1 MLVVDSKLSQR
12 DMMKTLLLIVFSFA
26 SMIVHAEELRT
37 ARPEKVG
44 VSSERLNRIKEF
56 TQREVDEGR
65 LSGVVTILAR
75 HGKIVHYEAVGNY
88 GVDNDKPMDKDTLFR
103 IYSMTKPVTAVA
115 MMMLYEEGKFQ
126 LGEKVS
132 KYLPQFEEQNI
143 FRDGELV
150 AARSSMTIE
159 QLMTHTAGL
168 VYYNLPTDHPARPA
182 FDAADLGGSEDL
194 DEFVDRLS
202 TIPLQFEPGTRYY
215 YSYAY
220 DVLGVLIEHLSG
232 MTLDDFFRERIFT
245 PLEMHD
251 TYFNVPDQK
260 LHRLATN
267 HYWDRENA
275 VLTVVSEGRMPPA
288 QGKTLF
294 SGGGGLISTAMDYMI
309 FCEMLR
315 NGGSYNGVRILGPKT
330 VQYMTIDH
338 LTAEVRNN
346 GASEFPASHLYPGHS
361 FGLGVSVITD
371 PGQAQVISSK
381 GAYNW
386 GGLANTKF
394 WIDPEED
401 LVAILMTQVL
411 GSPWSDATRFNMK
424 IATYQ
429 ALIQLQAD

>member
-1 MLVVDSKLSQR
+1 MKIFLVLVVFFTSV
-12 DMMKTLLLIVFSFA
+12 IVY
-26 SMIVHAEELRT
+26 AEDLPT
-37 ARPEKVG
+37 VRPEKAG
-44 VSSERLNRIKEF
+44 FSSERLNRIKEF

-65 LSGVVTILAR
+65 LAGVVTILAR
-75 HGKIVHYEAVGNY
+75 HGKIVHYEAVGSY
-88 GVDNDKPMDKDTLFR
+88 GVDNEKPMDKDALFR

-126 LGEKVS
+126 LGDPVS
-132 KYLPQFEEQNI
+132 KYLPEFAEQKI
-143 FRDGELV
+143 FKDGELV
-150 AARSSMTIE
+150 AASSLMTIE
-159 QLMTHTAGL
+159 QLLTHTAGL
-168 VYYNLPTDHPARPA
+168 VYYNLPADHPARPT
-182 FDAADLGGSEDL
+182 FDAADLGGSKNL
-194 DEFVDRLS
+194 DEFIDRLS
-202 TIPLQFEPGTRYY
+202 GIPLQFEPGARYY
-215 YSYAY
+215 YSFSF
-220 DVLGVLIEHLSG
+220 DVLGAMIERLSG
-232 MTLDDFFRERIFT
+232 MTLDQFFRERIFT

-251 TYFNVPDQK
+251 THFNVPDEK
-260 LHRLATN
+260 MHRLATN
-267 HYWDRENA
+267 HSWDWKNNVLA
-275 VLTVVSEGRMPPA
+275 VVQEGQLPPP
-288 QGKTLF
+288 QDITLF

-315 NGGSYNGVRILGPKT
+315 NGGSYNDVRILGPKT

-338 LTAEVRNN
+338 LTPEVRNN

-429 ALIQLQAD
+429 ALIQLLAD

>member
-1 MLVVDSKLSQR
+1 
-12 DMMKTLLLIVFSFA
+12 MKPFLLIVVLLA
-26 SMIVHAEELRT
+26 SVLVHAGELRIVQ
-37 ARPEKVG
+37 PETVG
-44 VSSERLNRIKEF
+44 FSTERLNHIKAF

-65 LSGVVTILAR
+65 LAGVVTLVAR

-88 GVDNDKPMDKDTLFR
+88 GVDNDKPMDKDALFR
-103 IYSMTKPVTAVA
+103 IYSMTKPITAVA

-126 LGEKVS
+126 LGDTVS
-132 KYLPQFEEQNI
+132 KYLPEFAEQKI
-143 FRDGELV
+143 IRDGELV

-168 VYYNLPTDHPARPA
+168 VYYNLPSDHPARPA
-182 FDAADLGGSEDL
+182 FDAADPAGSNNLE
-194 DEFVDRLS
+194 EFVDRLS
-202 TIPLQFEPGTRYY
+202 TVPLQFEPGTRYY
-215 YSYAY
+215 YSYAF
-220 DVLGVLIEHLSG
+220 DVLGALIEQISG
-232 MTLDDFFRERIFT
+232 ITLDAFFREKIFT
-245 PLEMHD
+245 PLEMRD
-251 TYFNVPDQK
+251 TYFNVPDEK

-267 HYWDRENA
+267 HYWDRENKALA
-275 VLTVVSEGRMPPA
+275 VAPEGGMPPP
-288 QGKTLF
+288 QGATLF

-338 LTAEVRNN
+338 LTAKVRNE

-371 PGQAQVISSK
+371 PDQAQVISSK
-381 GAYNW
+381 GAYSW
-386 GGLANTKF
+386 GGIANTKF

-429 ALIQLQAD
+429 ALIELQAD

>member
-1 MLVVDSKLSQR
+1 MKVFLVLA
-12 DMMKTLLLIVFSFA
+12 FFFA
-26 SMIVHAEELRT
+26 SAIVHAEDLPT
-37 ARPEKVG
+37 VQPEMAG
-44 VSSERLNRIKEF
+44 FSSERLELIKAF

-65 LSGVVTILAR
+65 VSGAVTILAR

-88 GVDNDKPMDKDTLFR
+88 GVDNDKPMDKEALFR
-103 IYSMTKPVTAVA
+103 IFSMTKPVTAVA
-115 MMMLYEEGKFQ
+115 MLILYEEGKFQ
-126 LGEKVS
+126 LGDPVS
-132 KYLPQFEEQNI
+132 KYLPEFAEQKI

-150 AARSSMTIE
+150 AAASLMTIE
-159 QLMTHTAGL
+159 QLLTHTAGL
-168 VYYNLPTDHPARPA
+168 IYYNPPADHPARPA
-182 FDAADLGGSEDL
+182 FDAADIAGSKNL
-194 DEFVDRLS
+194 DEFIERLS
-202 TIPLQFEPGTRYY
+202 GIPLQFEPGTRYY
-215 YSYAY
+215 YSFSF
-220 DVLGVLIEHLSG
+220 DVLGALIEQLSG
-232 MTLDDFFRERIFT
+232 MTLDEFFHERIFT
-245 PLEMHD
+245 PLEMRD
-251 TYFNVPDQK
+251 TYFNVPDK
-260 LHRLATN
+260 KMHRLVTN
-267 HYWDRENA
+267 HIWDWDNKVLA
-275 VLTVVSEGRMPPA
+275 VLEEGRLPPP
-288 QGKTLF
+288 QGITLF

-386 GGLANTKF
+386 GGIANTKF
-394 WIDPEED
+394 WVDPEED

-429 ALIQLQAD
+429 ALTELGADSQAQP